1 MAHSIIATPDAGAT
15 PNDIGATL
23 GASVEIELIQIPET
37 LIDADLTGA
46 TLESVNLAGINL
58 SKGAMS
64 TFIPWSNIIAIFY

>member
-1 MAHSIIATPDAGAT
+1 MAHSIIAVPDAAAT
-15 PNDIGATL
+15 PNDINAAL

-46 TLESVNLAGINL
+46 TLDSVNLAGINL
-58 SKGAMS
+58 SKGAIS